1 MNNKMKKVIAG
12 IQQVGIGVANA
23 EEAFQWYKKYFG
35 MDILVFQ
42 DEAEAKL
49 MTRYTG
55 GVAQKRNAYLALN
68 MQSGGGF
75 EIWQYTSRTP
85 QAASKP
91 VELGD
96 LGIFC
101 IKMKAKNVQ
110 ETYDFYKKE
119 NLNLLSEVTKDP
131 AGKSHFYLNDPY
143 GNTFEIIEHDYW
155 FTKNKALTGGA
166 AGTVVGVSNMDKSI
180 QFYKNVLGYDQVVF
194 DKTDNFTDFNCFG
207 KNGAEKIR
215 RVLLKHSKPYK
226 GGFTNLFGPSEIEL
240 VQLLNSSGNKI
251 FENRYWG
258 DLGYIHLCFDING
271 MSVHEAECE
280 QLGYPFTV
288 NSKNSFD
295 MGEAAGQFTYNE
307 DPDGTLIEYVETH
320 KVPILK
326 NIGWYLNMKKRD
338 PEKALP
344 NYIVK
349 AMRFSRVK

>member
-1 MNNKMKKVIAG
+1 MGKVISG
-12 IQQVGIGVANA
+12 IQQVGIGVPNA

-55 GVAQKRNAYLALN
+55 GVVQKRNAYLALN

-75 EIWQYTSRTP
+75 EIWQYTSRSPQPANTP
-85 QAASKP
+85 IK
-91 VELGD
+91 LGD

-101 IKMKAKNVQ
+101 IKMKAKNIN
-110 ETYDFYKKE
+110 ETYKFYKNEK
-119 NLNLLSEVTKDP
+119 LNLVSEISIDP
-131 AGKSHFYLNDPY
+131 NGKQHFYLKDPN
-143 GNTFEIIEHDYW
+143 GNVFEIIENDYW
-155 FTKNKALTGGA
+155 FTKNNDLTGGV
-166 AGTVVGVSNMDKSI
+166 AGTVIGVSNIEKSLE
-180 QFYKNVLGYDQVVF
+180 FYQNILGYDTIVY
-194 DKTDNFTDFNCFG
+194 DKTDHFQDFKPFSD
-207 KNGAEKIR
+207 KQFR
-215 RVLLKHSKPYK
+215 RVLLKHSKPYQ
-226 GGFTNLFGPSEIEL
+226 GGFTNLFGPSELEL
-240 VQLLNSSGNKI
+240 VQSIEGDGKKM

-271 MSVHEAECE
+271 MDYHEKDCE
-280 QLGYPFTV
+280 KRGFPLTV

-295 MGEAAGQFTYNE
+295 MGEAAGQFVYNE

-320 KVPILK
+320 KVPIIK
-326 NIGWYLNMKKRD
+326 KIGWYLDLKKRD
-338 PEKALP
+338 PQKALP

>member
-1 MNNKMKKVIAG
+1 MGKVISG

-55 GVAQKRNAYLALN
+55 GVVQKRNAYLALN

-75 EIWQYTSRTP
+75 EIWQYTSRIP
-85 QAASKP
+85 KP
-91 VELGD
+91 AQKPIKLGD

-101 IKMKAKNVQ
+101 IKMKSKNIQ
-110 ETYDFYKKE
+110 KSYEYFKAE
-119 NLNLLSEVTKDP
+119 NIDLVSEVTLDP
-131 AGKSHFYLNDPY
+131 AGKPHFYLKDPY
-143 GNTFEIIEHDYW
+143 GNFFEMIESDYW
-155 FTKNKALTGGA
+155 FTTNKDLTGGV
-166 AGTVVGVSNMDKSI
+166 AGSVLGVSDIDKSI
-180 QFYKNVLGYDQVVF
+180 EFYKNILGYDKIVY
-194 DKTDNFTDFNCFG
+194 DKTQIFNDFESVQTSS
-207 KNGAEKIR
+207 KNKFR
-215 RVLLKHSKPYK
+215 RVLLKHSTPYK
-226 GGFTNLFGPSEIEL
+226 GGFTNLFGPSELEL
-240 VQLLNSSGNKI
+240 VQLLDGDANKI
-251 FENRYWG
+251 FQDRYWG
-258 DLGYIHLCFDING
+258 DLGYIHLCYDING
-271 MSVHEAECE
+271 MEFHEQDCE
-280 QLGYPFTV
+280 KRGFPLTV

-295 MGEAAGQFTYNE
+295 MGEAAGQFVYNE

-320 KVPILK
+320 KVPLIK
-326 NIGWYLNMKKRD
+326 KIGWYLNMKKRN

>member
-1 MNNKMKKVIAG
+1 MKKVISG
-12 IQQVGIGVANA
+12 IQQVGIGVVNA

-55 GVAQKRNAYLALN
+55 GIVQKRNAYLALN

-75 EIWQYTSRTP
+75 EIWQYTSRVP
-85 QAASKP
+85 QNAKNP
-91 VELGD
+91 IKLGD

-101 IKMKAKNVQ
+101 IKMKSKNIQ
-110 ETYDFYKKE
+110 ETYNYYKSE
-119 NLNLLSEVTKDP
+119 NLNLLSEITKDP
-131 AGKSHFYLNDPY
+131 AGIPHFYLKDPY
-143 GNTFEIIEHDYW
+143 DNIFEIIEHHYW
-155 FTKNKALTGGA
+155 FTKNNSLTGGV
-166 AGTVVGVSNMDKSI
+166 AGTVIGVSDMDKSMD
-180 QFYKNVLGYDQVVF
+180 FYKNILGYDQVIY
-194 DKTDNFTDFNCFG
+194 DKTDSFGDFEPLIN
-207 KNGAEKIR
+207 NGNQKFR
-215 RVLLKHSKPYK
+215 RVLLKHSIPYQ
-226 GGFTNLFGPSEIEL
+226 GGFTNLFGPSELEL
-240 VQLLNSSGNKI
+240 VQSLDNSGTKM
-251 FENRYWG
+251 FEDRFWG

-271 MSVHEAECE
+271 MDFHEKECE
-280 QLGYPFTV
+280 KFGYPLTV

-295 MGEAAGQFTYNE
+295 MGEAAGQFVYNE

-320 KVPILK
+320 KVPIIK
-326 NIGWYLNMKKRD
+326 KIGWYLNLKKRD

>member
-1 MNNKMKKVIAG
+1 MKKVISG
-12 IQQVGIGVANA
+12 IQQVGIGVKNA

-55 GVAQKRNAYLALN
+55 GVVQKRNAYLALN

-85 QAASKP
+85 QPAQKE
-91 VELGD
+91 VKLGD

-101 IKMKAKNVQ
+101 IKMKSKNIA
-110 ETYDFYKKE
+110 ESYAFYKKE
-119 NLNLLSEVTKDP
+119 NLNLLSEITNDP
-131 AGKSHFYLNDPY
+131 AGKPHFYLKDPY
-143 GNTFEIIEHDYW
+143 GNIFEIIENEYW
-155 FTKNKALTGGA
+155 FIKNKDLTGGV
-166 AGTVVGVSNMDKSI
+166 AGTVIGVSDIDKSVE
-180 QFYKNVLGYDQVVF
+180 FYKNILGYDQVIY
-194 DKTDNFTDFNCFG
+194 DKTGQFDDLSSISKQKF
-207 KNGAEKIR
+207 R
-215 RVLLKHSKPYK
+215 RILLKHSKPYK
-226 GGFTNLFGPSEIEL
+226 GGFTNLFGPSELEL
-240 VQLLNSSGNKI
+240 IQLIDEKGNKI
-251 FENRYWG
+251 FENRFWG

-271 MSVHEAECE
+271 MAFHEKDCE
-280 QLGYPFTV
+280 SRGYPLTV

-295 MGEAAGQFTYNE
+295 MGEAAGQFVYNE

-320 KVPILK
+320 RVPIIK
-326 NIGWYLNMKKRD
+326 KIGWYLNLMKRD

-349 AMRFSRVK
+349 AMRFSRIK

>member
-1 MNNKMKKVIAG
+1 MKKVISG
-12 IQQVGIGVANA
+12 IQQVGIGVVNA

-55 GVAQKRNAYLALN
+55 GVVQKRNAYLALN

-75 EIWQYTSRTP
+75 EIWQYTSRVP
-85 QAASKP
+85 QPPLLP

-101 IKMKAKNVQ
+101 IKMKAKNVN
-110 ETYDFYKKE
+110 ESYAFYEKE
-119 NLNLLSEVTKDP
+119 HLNLITKVSNDP
-131 AGKSHFYLNDPY
+131 AGRPHFYMSDPY
-143 GNTFEIIEHDYW
+143 GNIFEIIESDYW
-155 FTKNKALTGGA
+155 YSNTKCLSGGV
-166 AGTVVGVSNMDKSI
+166 AGTNIGVSDIEKSMA
-180 QFYKNVLGYDQVVF
+180 FYKDILGYDQVIY
-194 DKTDNFTDFNCFG
+194 DKTGSFSDLEQIGNKGRQKF
-207 KNGAEKIR
+207 R
-215 RVLLKHSKPYK
+215 RVLLKHSKPYE
-226 GGFTNLFGPSEIEL
+226 GGFTNLFGPTEL
-240 VQLLNSSGNKI
+240 ELIQAMETAPRKI

-258 DLGYIHLCFDING
+258 DLGYVHLCFDING
-271 MSVHEAECE
+271 MDLHEQECAEF
-280 QLGYPFTV
+280 GYPLTV

-295 MGEAAGQFTYNE
+295 MGEAAGQFAYNE

-326 NIGWYLNMKKRD
+326 KIGWYLNLKNRD
-338 PEKALP
+338 PRKALP
-344 NYIVK
+344 NFLVK

>member
-1 MNNKMKKVIAG
+1 MKKVISG
-12 IQQVGIGVANA
+12 IQQVGIGVVNA

-55 GVAQKRNAYLALN
+55 GVVQKRNAYLALN

-85 QAASKP
+85 QPSSKP

-101 IKMKAKNVQ
+101 IKMKSKNVK
-110 ETYDFYKKE
+110 ESYEYYKSE
-119 NLNLLSEVTKDP
+119 NLNLLSEIKNNP
-131 AGKSHFYLNDPY
+131 AGKPHFFLDDPY

-155 FTKNKALTGGA
+155 FTNNKDLTGGV
-166 AGTVVGVSNMDKSI
+166 AGTVIGVSDMEKSMR
-180 QFYKNVLGYDQVVF
+180 FYKNILGYDQVIYDESGTF
-194 DKTDNFTDFNCFG
+194 DDFKTIG
-207 KNGAEKIR
+207 KNGNQKYR
-215 RVLLKHSKPYK
+215 RVLLKHSIPYK
-226 GGFTNLFGPSEIEL
+226 GGFTNLLGPSELEL
-240 VQLLNSSGNKI
+240 VQSIDGVGTKI
-251 FENRYWG
+251 FENRFWG

-271 MSVHEAECE
+271 MDHHENECE
-280 QLGYPFTV
+280 KLGFPLTV

-295 MGEAAGQFTYNE
+295 MGEAAGQFVYNE

-320 KVPILK
+320 KVPIIK
-326 NIGWYLNMKKRD
+326 KIGWYLNLKKRD

-344 NYIVK
+344 NYIIK

>member
-1 MNNKMKKVIAG
+1 MGKVISG
-12 IQQVGIGVANA
+12 IQQVGIGVSNA

-55 GVAQKRNAYLALN
+55 GVVQKRNAYLALN

-75 EIWQYTSRTP
+75 EIWQYTSRVP
-85 QAASKP
+85 EAAKKP
-91 VELGD
+91 VKLGD

-101 IKMKAKNVQ
+101 IKMKSKNIRKSFDYFKA
-110 ETYDFYKKE
+110 EK
-119 NLNLLSEVTKDP
+119 LNIISQIELDP
-131 AGKSHFYLNDPY
+131 AGNSHFYLKDPF
-143 GNTFEIIEHDYW
+143 GNLFEIIESNYW
-155 FTKNKALTGGA
+155 FTQNKDLTGGV
-166 AGTVVGVSNMDKSI
+166 AGTVIGVSDIDKSI
-180 QFYKNVLGYDQVVF
+180 EFYKNILGYDQIIYDQTNTF
-194 DKTDNFTDFNCFG
+194 NDF
-207 KNGAEKIR
+207 AKIQSANSNHFR
-215 RVLLKHSKPYK
+215 RVLLKHSAPYQ

-240 VQLLNSSGNKI
+240 VQLINGEANKI
-251 FENRYWG
+251 FEDRFWG

-271 MSVHEAECE
+271 MEFHEKDCE
-280 QLGYPFTV
+280 QRGFPLTV

-295 MGEAAGQFTYNE
+295 MGKAAGQFVYNE

-326 NIGWYLNMKKRD
+326 KLGWYLNLKKRN
-338 PEKALP
+338 PTKALP

>member
-1 MNNKMKKVIAG
+1 MKKVISG
-12 IQQVGIGVANA
+12 IQQVGIGVLNA

-55 GVAQKRNAYLALN
+55 GVVQKRNAYLALN

-85 QAASKP
+85 QPSQNKIK
-91 VELGD
+91 LGD

-101 IKMKAKNVQ
+101 IKMKSKNIA
-110 ETYDFYKKE
+110 ESYEFYKKE
-119 NLNLLSEVTKDP
+119 NMNLLSEITKDP
-131 AGKSHFYLNDPY
+131 AGKQHFYLKDPY
-143 GNTFEIIEHDYW
+143 DNIFEIIENEYW
-155 FTKNKALTGGA
+155 FTRNKDLSGGV
-166 AGTVVGVSNMDKSI
+166 AGTVIGVSDIDKSI
-180 QFYKNVLGYDQVVF
+180 QFYKNILGYDQIIY
-194 DKTDNFTDFNCFG
+194 DKTDQFDDLSAISRQKF
-207 KNGAEKIR
+207 R

-226 GGFTNLFGPSEIEL
+226 GGFTNLFGPSELEL
-240 VQLLNSSGNKI
+240 VQSLEEKGNKI
-251 FENRYWG
+251 FENRFWG

-271 MSVHEAECE
+271 MEFHEKDCE
-280 QLGYPFTV
+280 SRGYPLTV

-295 MGEAAGQFTYNE
+295 MGEAAGQFVYNE

-320 KVPILK
+320 RVPIIK
-326 NIGWYLNMKKRD
+326 KIGWYLNLKKRN

-344 NYIVK
+344 DYIVK